1 MNTKFAIVIPT
12 YQRAD
17 GKTPELLNRALQ
29 SILQQSHQNFKVYLI
44 GDKYENNREFQRFG
58 KGFTKDNFY
67 SINLNESGERSRYA
81 DNKKLLWLYGG
92 VFASNYGINLALQ
105 EGLEYVCRLDHD
117 DYWKPGHLK
126 NFNDLINKNGADW
139 MCTRAVNLNSILPI
153 TKESKKYISFQP
165 YRGGLITSATCI
177 NQIKIPLRSI
187 DKYKETGNIGI
198 PSDADLW
205 ERMAE
210 YIKKNRLK
218 SFLINE
224 VSCIHDDEGYS
235 KR

>member
-1 MNTKFAIVIPT
+1 MTKFAIIIPT

-17 GKTPELLNRALQ
+17 GRTPELLNRALQ
-29 SILQQSHQNFKVYLI
+29 SILQQSYQNFKVYLI
-44 GDKYENNREFQRFG
+44 GDKYENNIEFQKFG
-58 KGFTKDNFY
+58 KGFTKENFY
-67 SINLNESGERSRYA
+67 SINLPEPGERIRYA
-81 DNKKLLWLYGG
+81 NQKRLLWQYGG
-92 VFASNYGINLALQ
+92 VSASNYGINLALQ
-105 EGLEYVCRLDHD
+105 EGLTYVCRLDHD

-126 NFNDLINKNGADW
+126 SFNDLINKNGADW
-139 MCTRAVNLNSILPI
+139 MCTRAVNLNKILPI

-165 YRGGLITSATCI
+165 FRGGLIQSSTCV
-177 NQIKIPLRSI
+177 NQRTIPLLSR
-187 DKYKETGNIGI
+187 DYFKETGKVGI
-198 PSDADLW
+198 PADADLW

-210 YIKKNRLK
+210 YIKKNKLK